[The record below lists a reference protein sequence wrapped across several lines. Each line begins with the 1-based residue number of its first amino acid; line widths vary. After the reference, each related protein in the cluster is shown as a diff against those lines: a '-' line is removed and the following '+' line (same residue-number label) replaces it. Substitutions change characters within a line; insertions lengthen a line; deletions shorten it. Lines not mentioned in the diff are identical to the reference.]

1 MGCNCNSPEMVAS
14 WIDWANAEPQSPLD
28 LIANATL
35 NGTQGVFARSSNYW
49 NPGSWYSGGNPF
61 TLANSPT
68 CVALGTDSQ
77 QKIADA
83 AQWNMQHLTA
93 NTTGA
98 PPLRKVIFLRGG
110 LDWEMHIPLAFGA
123 STYVIAELSMRDNA
137 GTRGDSQ
144 GTVPVISF
152 SSASYTGNVSLNVTL
167 KGFGRTAMGLV
178 VKDNAGNW
186 SMYESEWI
194 IVP

>member
-1 MGCNCNSPEMVAS
+1 MSCNCNSSDSVLS
-14 WIDWANAEPQSPLD
+14 WIDWSNVEPQNPLD

-35 NGTQGVFARSSNYW
+35 NGVQGTFARSSNYW
-49 NPGSWYSGGNPF
+49 NPSSWYSPGNPF
-61 TLANSPT
+61 TLANSPF

-77 QKIADA
+77 QNIVDA
-83 AQWNMQHLTA
+83 AQWNMQHINA

-110 LDWEMHIPLAFGA
+110 LNWEMHIPLAFGA
-123 STYVIAELSMRDNA
+123 STYIVTELSFRDNA
-137 GTRGDSQ
+137 GTRGDNQ

-152 SSASYTGNVSLNVTL
+152 SSASYTGNNTLNVTL
-167 KGFGRTAMGLV
+167 KDFGRTVMGLL
-178 VKDNAGNW
+178 VKDNAGNF